1 MVKAFW
7 RVTRVKNSSS
17 PYDTINLKVLYPS
30 LAKDPQQSRSGTTSS
45 VDSTLAPFPVV
56 IFFSGIN
63 CSLIMYQWLALKLA
77 ASGLVVVLF
86 DWLAENI
93 PGSIALTPGV
103 DLAAFSPDVYGTI
116 PSASALPVLLAELEY
131 LQSESILAGMLD
143 LQKIVLGGHSA
154 GGRVALENAEPRFF
168 SQISAAFSYGAHSAT
183 AIQLGC
189 NPGTISPLPS
199 SVPMLLM
206 AGTRDGVI
214 AKNSH
219 RYGLSEWKTPATP
232 VIRTFNEAISG
243 GRNDSYLI
251 VLEGA
256 NHFTIAEYLD
266 LTVEATALDFPPTQ
280 PENKIR
286 SIIGSAISLFI
297 DTVVRQPSKAS
308 QELQQL
314 LETNNSSIALS
325 QFK

>member
-1 MVKAFW
+1 MIVKAFW
-7 RVTRVKNSSS
+7 RVTKVKNSSS

-30 LAKDPQQSRSGTTSS
+30 LAKDPQQSRSASS

-63 CSLIMYQWLALKLA
+63 CSLIMYQWLAFKLA
-77 ASGLVVVLF
+77 ARGLVVVLF

-116 PSASALPVLLAELEY
+116 PSASAFPLLLAELEY

-143 LQKIVLGGHSA
+143 LQKIILGGHSA
-154 GGRVALENAEPRFF
+154 GGRIALENAEPRFF
-168 SQISAAFSYGAHSAT
+168 SQVCAAFSYGAHSAT

-189 NPGTISPLPS
+189 NPGAISPLPS

-206 AGTRDGVI
+206 AGTCDGVI

-219 RYGLSEWKTPATP
+219 RYGLSEWKAPTTP

-243 GRNDSYLI
+243 GRNDTYLI

-256 NHFTIAEYLD
+256 NHFSIAEYLD
-266 LTVEATALDFPPTQ
+266 LTVEAIALDFPATQ
-280 PENKIR
+280 PENDIR
-286 SIIGSAISLFI
+286 SMIASATSLFI

-314 LETNNSSIALS
+314 LKTNNSLIALS